1 MSLKPRPTGPIPEM
15 TRRVAQAAFPKG
27 NVYMTM
33 RDQLGTFFED
43 EQFAD
48 LFPRRGQPAEAP
60 WRLALVTVMQFAEN
74 LSDRQAADAVRA
86 RIDWK
91 YALGLELEDAGFD
104 FSVLS
109 QFRDR
114 LLAGAQEQHLFEHML
129 ISFQQA
135 GLLKAGGQQRSAST
149 HILASICEMN
159 RLELV
164 GEALRSALNALAAVV
179 PTWLQAW
186 VPADWFERYGVPIRE
201 YRLPKSQEEQEAW
214 ALSVGQDGVQLLR
227 QVYGAVEYPWLAA
240 LPAVETLRRIWVQQY
255 LTVDDRLSWRAQENL
270 PPVGV
275 RIASPFDLEARW
287 GKKRARKWLGYKVH
301 LTETCHPDA
310 PHLITQVE
318 TRPGNQID
326 GAATADIHQALQARQ
341 LLPEEHLVD
350 TAYLSAALLVSSRAD
365 YGVELIGPVLTDTSW
380 QAVEQTGYDI
390 TDGCDSSA
398 FTIDWE
404 RKIVT
409 CPQGQQSRPWR
420 ETTSPTGNPILQTSF
435 YSSNCTPCAA
445 REKCTRSRDA
455 RRPLTLNPQAEH
467 LALQEARQRQETQA
481 FKERYATRAGVE
493 GLISESAFVLGMR
506 RSRYRGLAKTHFQ
519 HLATAAA
526 LNLKRAAYW
535 LMGIPCITTR
545 TTSFAALAPA

>member
-1 MSLKPRPTGPIPEM
+1 MSLKHSPTGPVPE
-15 TRRVAQAAFPKG
+15 TTVRVAQAAFPKG

-33 RDQLGTFFED
+33 RDELGTFFDD

-60 WRLALVTVMQFAEN
+60 WRLALTTVMQFAEN

-91 YALGLELEDAGFD
+91 YGLGLELEDPGFD

-114 LLAGAQEQHLFEHML
+114 LLAGGQEQRLFEQML
-129 ISFQQA
+129 ITFRQT
-135 GLLKAGGQQRSAST
+135 GLLKAGGQQRSDST
-149 HILASICEMN
+149 HILASIRTLN
-159 RLELV
+159 RLELI
-164 GEALRSALNALAAVV
+164 GEALRSALNALAAVA

-186 VPADWFERYGVPIRE
+186 VPVDWFERYGVPIND
-201 YRLPKSQEEQEAW
+201 YRLPKGAEERQAW
-214 ALSVGQDGVQLLR
+214 ALAVGQDGVALLE
-227 QVYGAVEYPWLAA
+227 QVYATEEDPWLAA
-240 LPAVETLRRIWVQQY
+240 LPAVETLRRIWVQQFVI
-255 LTVDDRLSWRAQENL
+255 LDDRFTWRAEDDL
-270 PPVGV
+270 PPAGN
-275 RIASPFDLEARW
+275 RIASPFEVEARW

-318 TRPGNQID
+318 TRPANQVD
-326 GAATADIHQALQARQ
+326 GAATADIHRALQDRQ
-341 LLPEEHLVD
+341 LLPDEHLVD
-350 TAYLSAALLVSSRAD
+350 TAYIDAGLLNSSRSD
-365 YGVELIGPVLTDTSW
+365 YGVELIGPVLPDTSW

-390 TDGCDSSA
+390 TA

-404 RKIVT
+404 RQIVT
-409 CPQGQQSRPWR
+409 CPQGKQSRPWR
-420 ETTSPTGNPILQTSF
+420 ETTSRTGAPILQTAF
-435 YSSNCTPCAA
+435 YFADCAPCSD

-455 RRPLTLNPQAEH
+455 RRPLTLHPQAEH
-467 LALQEARQRQETQA
+467 LSLQEARRRQESET
-481 FKERYATRAGVE
+481 FKQQYAARAGVE
-493 GLISESAFVLGMR
+493 GLISQSAFVLGMR

-535 LMGIPCITTR
+535 LMGIPSITTR
-545 TTSFAALAPA
+545 TTRFAALAPA

>member
-1 MSLKPRPTGPIPEM
+1 MSLKPSPTGPIPAI

-43 EQFAD
+43 DQFGD

-91 YALGLELEDAGFD
+91 YALGLELEDPGFD

-114 LLAGAQEQHLFEHML
+114 LLVGGQEQHLLEQML
-129 ISFQQA
+129 VSFQQA
-135 GLLKAGGQQRSAST
+135 GLLKAGGRQRSDST
-149 HILASICEMN
+149 HILASIRELN

-164 GEALRSALNALAAVV
+164 GEALRNALNTLAAVV
-179 PTWLQAW
+179 PAWLQAW
-186 VPADWFERYGVPIRE
+186 VPADWFERYAVPINE
-201 YRLPKSQEEQEAW
+201 YRLPKGHEERATW
-214 ALSVGQDGVQLLR
+214 AVAVGQDGFQLLTE
-227 QVYGAVEYPWLAA
+227 VFGASEYPWLAV
-240 LPAVETLRRIWVQQY
+240 LPAVETLRRIWVQQFV
-255 LTVDDRLSWRAQENL
+255 TVEERLGWRAAEDL

-275 RIASPFDLEARW
+275 RITSPFDLEARW

-301 LTETCHPDA
+301 LTETCHSDA
-310 PHLITQVE
+310 PHLITHVE
-318 TRPGNQID
+318 TRPGNEID
-326 GAATADIHQALQARQ
+326 GAATEDIHRALQARQ

-350 TAYLSAALLVSSRAD
+350 TAYVNAGLLVSSRAD
-365 YGVELIGPVLTDTSW
+365 YGVELVGPVLADTSW

-390 TDGCDSSA
+390 TQ

-404 RKIVT
+404 RQIVT
-409 CPQGQQSRPWR
+409 CPQGKQSRPWR
-420 ETTSPTGNPILQTSF
+420 ETSSRTGKAILQTSF
-435 YSSNCTPCAA
+435 YFSDCAPCSAS
-445 REKCTRSRDA
+445 ENCTRSRDA
-455 RRPLTLNPQAEH
+455 RRPLTLYPQAEY
-467 LALQEARQRQETQA
+467 LALQEARQRQKTQA
-481 FKERYATRAGVE
+481 FKEQYAARAGVE
-493 GLISESAFVLGMR
+493 GLVSETAFVLGMR
-506 RSRYRGLAKTHFQ
+506 RNRYRGLAKTHFQ

-545 TTSFAALAPA
+545 TTRFAALAPA

>member
-1 MSLKPRPTGPIPEM
+1 M
-15 TRRVAQAAFPKG
+15 TR
-27 NVYMTM
+27 

-43 EQFAD
+43 GQFVA

-104 FSVLS
+104 YSVLS

-114 LLAGAQEQHLFEHML
+114 LLAGGQEQHLFEQML
-129 ISFQQA
+129 VSFQQA
-135 GLLKAGGQQRSAST
+135 GLLKAGGQQRSDST
-149 HILASICEMN
+149 HILASIRELN

-186 VPADWFERYGVPIRE
+186 VPADWFERYGIPITA
-201 YRLPKSQEEQEAW
+201 YRLPKAQEERAAW
-214 ALSVGQDGVQLLR
+214 ALGVGQDGFQLLR
-227 QVYGAVEYPWLAA
+227 RLYSTVEYPWLAA

-255 LTVDDRLSWRAQENL
+255 LLGADQIGWRAAEDL

-275 RIASPFDLEARW
+275 RIASPFDLEVRW
-287 GKKRARKWLGYKVH
+287 GKKRTRKWLGYKVH

-318 TRPGNQID
+318 TRPGNEID
-326 GAATADIHQALQARQ
+326 GAATEDIHRALQARQ
-341 LLPEEHLVD
+341 LLPAEHLVD
-350 TAYLSAALLVSSRAD
+350 TAYVSAALLVSSRAD
-365 YGVELIGPVLTDTSW
+365 YGVELVGPVLADTSW

-398 FTIDWE
+398 FSIDWE
-404 RKIVT
+404 RQVVT
-409 CPQGQQSRPWR
+409 CPQGHQSRPWR
-420 ETTSPTGNPILQTSF
+420 ETTSPTGNAILQTSF
-435 YSSNCTPCAA
+435 YFSDCAPCSA

-455 RRPLTLNPQAEH
+455 RRPLTLHPQAEH
-467 LALQEARQRQETQA
+467 LALQEARQRQKTQA
-481 FKERYATRAGVE
+481 FKEQYAARAGVE
-493 GLISESAFVLGMR
+493 GLVSETAFVLGMR

-545 TTSFAALAPA
+545 TTSFAALAPI